1 VARPATAAAGTD
13 SGEEPVMKPVT
24 LPGVE
29 EYAEN
34 HTTPDRKPL
43 IRLAAETNDS
53 LTDPQMMSGRVQG
66 RFLQM
71 LVHAVRPRLVV
82 EVGTFSGYAALSMAE
97 VLPPE
102 GRIVTCE
109 IDPRHAEFARR
120 HIAAS
125 PYADRI
131 TVELGPAADT
141 LRKLDGPFDFVFIDA
156 DKTSYL
162 EYYELALEKLAPG
175 GLIAAD
181 NALWNG
187 DVLNSDSPDPDT
199 QALRKFN
206 DTVSSDPR
214 VACVLVTIR
223 DGLMLIRRA

>member
-1 VARPATAAAGTD
+1 
-13 SGEEPVMKPVT
+13 MKPVT
-24 LPGVE
+24 LPGIE

-34 HTTPDRKPL
+34 HTTPDREPL
-43 IRLAAETNDS
+43 VKLAADTTDS

-71 LVHAVRPRLVV
+71 LVHALRPRLVV
-82 EVGTFSGYAALSMAE
+82 EVGTFSGYAALAMAE
-97 VLPPE
+97 ALPPE

-109 IDPRHAEFARR
+109 IDARHAEFARR

-125 PYADRI
+125 PYAGRI

-156 DKTSYL
+156 DKPGYL

-187 DVLNSDSPDPDT
+187 DVLNAGSPDPDT
-199 QALRKFN
+199 QALREFN
-206 DTVSSDPR
+206 DTVARDPR
-214 VACVLVTIR
+214 VACVLLTIR
-223 DGLMLIRRA
+223 DGLVLIRRA

>member
-1 VARPATAAAGTD
+1 
-13 SGEEPVMKPVT
+13 MKPVT
-24 LPGVE
+24 LPGIE
-29 EYAEN
+29 EYAEG
-34 HTTPDRKPL
+34 HTTPDHEQL
-43 IRLAAETNDS
+43 IKVALDTNDT
-53 LTDPQMMSGRVQG
+53 LTDPQMMSGQVQG

-71 LVHAVRPRLVV
+71 LVHALRPRIVV
-82 EVGTFSGYAALSMAE
+82 EVGTFSGYAALAMAE
-97 VLPPE
+97 VLPPD
-102 GRIVTCE
+102 GRITTCE
-109 IDPRHAEFARR
+109 IDPQHAEFARR

-131 TVELGPAADT
+131 NVELGPAADT
-141 LRKLDGPFDFVFIDA
+141 LRRLDGPFDFVFIDA
-156 DKTSYL
+156 DKVSYL
-162 EYYELALEKLAPG
+162 EYFELALEKLAPG

-187 DVLNSDSPDPDT
+187 DVLNADSPDPDT

-206 DTVSSDPR
+206 DAIAHDAR

>member
-1 VARPATAAAGTD
+1 
-13 SGEEPVMKPVT
+13 MKPVT
-24 LPGVE
+24 LPGIE
-29 EYAEN
+29 EYAES
-34 HTTPDRKPL
+34 HTTPDHGTL
-43 IRLAAETNDS
+43 VQLAAETNDA

-71 LVHAVRPRLVV
+71 LVHALRPRLVV
-82 EVGTFSGYAALSMAE
+82 EVGTFSGYAALAMAE

-109 IDPRHAEFARR
+109 IDARHAEFARR

-125 PYADRI
+125 PHAGRI
-131 TVELGPAADT
+131 TVAEGPAADT

-156 DKTSYL
+156 DKPGYL

-187 DVLNSDSPDPDT
+187 DVLNADSPDPDT
-199 QALRKFN
+199 QALREFN
-206 DTVSSDPR
+206 DVVARDPR
-214 VACVLVTIR
+214 VACVLLTIR
-223 DGLMLIRRA
+223 DGLVLIRRR

>member
-1 VARPATAAAGTD
+1 
-13 SGEEPVMKPVT
+13 MKPVT
-24 LPGVE
+24 LPGIE

-34 HTTPDRKPL
+34 HTTPDREPL
-43 IRLAAETNDS
+43 VKLAADTTDS

-71 LVHAVRPRLVV
+71 LVHALRPRLVV
-82 EVGTFSGYAALSMAE
+82 EVGTFSGYAALAMAE
-97 VLPPE
+97 ALPPE

-109 IDPRHAEFARR
+109 IDARHAEFARR

-125 PYADRI
+125 PHAGRI

-156 DKTSYL
+156 DKPGYL

-187 DVLNSDSPDPDT
+187 DVLNAGSPDPDT
-199 QALRKFN
+199 QALREFN
-206 DTVSSDPR
+206 DTVARDPR
-214 VACVLVTIR
+214 VACVLLTIR
-223 DGLMLIRRA
+223 DGLVLIRRA

>member
-1 VARPATAAAGTD
+1 
-13 SGEEPVMKPVT
+13 MIPVT
-24 LPGVE
+24 LPGIE
-29 EYAEN
+29 EYAEE
-34 HTTPDRKPL
+34 HTTPDQEWL
-43 IRLAAETNDS
+43 LQLTADTNDTLAA
-53 LTDPQMMSGRVQG
+53 PQMMSGQVQG

-71 LVHAVRPRLVV
+71 LVLALRPRLVV

-102 GRIVTCE
+102 GRIITCE
-109 IDPRHAEFARR
+109 IDPRHAEFARE

-141 LRKLDGPFDFVFIDA
+141 LRRLDGPFDFVFIDA
-156 DKTSYL
+156 DKPNYP

-187 DVLNSDSPDPDT
+187 DVLNAGTPDPDA

-206 DTVSSDPR
+206 DAVAGDAR

-223 DGLMLIRRA
+223 DGVLLIRRA

>member
-1 VARPATAAAGTD
+1 
-13 SGEEPVMKPVT
+13 MIPVT
-24 LPGVE
+24 LPGIE
-29 EYAEN
+29 EYAEE
-34 HTTPDRKPL
+34 HTTPDPEWL
-43 IRLAAETNDS
+43 VSLAADTNDT
-53 LTDPQMMSGRVQG
+53 LPVPQMMSGQVQG

-71 LVHAVRPRLVV
+71 LVLALRPRLVV

-102 GRIVTCE
+102 GHVITCE
-109 IDPRHAEFARR
+109 IDARHAEFAQR
-120 HIAAS
+120 HIAVS

-131 TVELGPAADT
+131 TVEIGPAADT

-156 DKTSYL
+156 DKPSYQ
-162 EYYELALEKLAPG
+162 EYFELALEKLSPG

-187 DVLNSDSPDPDT
+187 DVLNACTSDPDA

-206 DTVSSDPR
+206 DAVASDAR